1 MTDRFTE
8 RPRPVTNKENVT
20 IASSQAL
27 TNPHQYIR
35 KRQHHNSNKALQR
48 YNHFVR

>member
-35 KRQHHNSNKALQR
+35 RGNIITLIKLYRGILTL
-48 YNHFVR
+48 